1 MRQITLTS
9 GRATSQLGLGCG
21 PLHGGLLAGTSSRL
35 LEAAFEAGIRHFD
48 VAPPYGLGLAEGVV
62 GAHFA
67 KRLDQITL
75 TTKAGI
81 ARPRRPLVMS
91 SVRHLVKPVLGRLP
105 GWSAA
110 AQQVRDSAA
119 PSGNFDPDS
128 VRKSL
133 SDSLARLGVDKV
145 DIFLLH
151 EIPAGRF
158 TPQLAELL
166 EEFSRSGMTD
176 AIGVGTT
183 RAEAVKIAAAFPDLV
198 AVQQYRWNVFEDPLP
213 ADRGCLVITHGAVGP
228 ALEAMAARFAAAP
241 DAIARW
247 SAAADADVADTRV
260 LADLLLAAA
269 LAENRTGLLLFYS
282 HNPDRIRRAV
292 EVSGNAKLIDAGAAL
307 SRAIRQEQNFH
318 HA

>member
-1 MRQITLTS
+1 MRQITLPS

-21 PLHGGLLAGTSSRL
+21 PLHGGLLAGASGRL
-35 LEAAFEAGIRHFD
+35 LDAAFEAGIRHFD

-62 GAHFA
+62 GGHFA
-67 KRLDQITL
+67 DRLDEITL
-75 TTKAGI
+75 ATKAGI
-81 ARPRRPLVMS
+81 ARPRRPLLMS
-91 SVRHLVKPVLGRLP
+91 NVRHLVKPVLGRLP

-110 AQQVRDSAA
+110 AQQVRDTAA

-128 VRKSL
+128 VRRSFA
-133 SDSLARLGVDKV
+133 DSLLRLGADKV

-151 EIPAGRF
+151 EIEAASL

-166 EEFSRSGMTD
+166 NELLRNGLTD

-183 RAEAVKIAAAFPDLV
+183 RDEAVKIATAYPNLA
-198 AVQQYRWNVFEDPLP
+198 AVQQYRWNVFESPLP
-213 ADRGCLVITHGAVGP
+213 ADPGGLVITHGAIGP
-228 ALEAMAARFAAAP
+228 ALEEMAARFAADP
-241 DAIARW
+241 DAGARW
-247 SAAADADVADTRV
+247 SAAANADLADTRV
-260 LADLLLAAA
+260 LADVLLAAA
-269 LAENRTGLLLFYS
+269 LAENRTGLMLFYS

-307 SRAIRQEQNFH
+307 SRAIRHEQNFH